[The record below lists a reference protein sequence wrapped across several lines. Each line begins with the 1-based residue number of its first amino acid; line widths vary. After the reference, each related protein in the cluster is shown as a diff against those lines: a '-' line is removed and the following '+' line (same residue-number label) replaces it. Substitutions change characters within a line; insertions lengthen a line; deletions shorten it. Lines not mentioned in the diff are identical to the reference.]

1 MMIDGRS
8 ELVVLKTVDDVRRFR
23 AELSAQGR
31 TLALVPTMG
40 FLHRGHLALMH
51 AAGEKADIVMASIFV
66 NPTQFGPD
74 EDLDTYPRDTEGD
87 LAKAREAG
95 CTAVFMPDAD
105 TMYGDGA
112 ETKVNVGPLSQELCG
127 RSRPTH
133 FAGVCTVVL
142 KLFNITGCD
151 VAIFGEKDY
160 QQLAVIRRM
169 VRDLDVPVRVFGYP
183 IVREDDGLAM
193 SSRNAYLS
201 PEQRRQALALSKG
214 LGEVKSAWAAGER
227 NAETLTGLVT
237 ARIAREADA
246 QVDYI
251 QVCNAESLMP
261 VTGTCESATLVA
273 LAVHFGST
281 RLIDNLV
288 LGGETLD

>member
-1 MMIDGRS
+1 MIDGRS

-95 CTAVFMPDAD
+95 CTAVFMPDVD

-112 ETKVNVGPLSQELCG
+112 ETQVNVGSLSQGLCG

-151 VAIFGEKDY
+151 VALFGEKDY

-169 VRDLDVPVRVFGYP
+169 VRDLDVPVRVFGHP

-193 SSRNAYLS
+193 SSRNAHLS

-227 NAETLTGLVT
+227 NAATLTGLVT
-237 ARIAREADA
+237 ARIAREIGA

-261 VTGTCESATLVA
+261 VTGVCEGATLVA

-288 LGGETLD
+288 LGGETLG